1 MAKLVFLPTDADGM
15 GDDVTPEVAAPKHAL
30 TKAREMGGSEQ
41 FKRLK
46 RWRRPRSCQHLPQ
59 SRLASSHLLPAPRFA
74 GRVSLSVE
82 SYLRSDLE
90 QVASELSAGGAVRD
104 VHDRLVLRPSNGVTE
119 ASDYLT
125 RKHDWVQM
133 EEEETPQLRRA
144 LWVPDGGAPGW
155 VGGTRVE
162 L

>member
-82 SYLRSDLE
+82 S
-90 QVASELSAGGAVRD
+90 
-104 VHDRLVLRPSNGVTE
+104 
-119 ASDYLT
+119 
-125 RKHDWVQM
+125 
-133 EEEETPQLRRA
+133 
-144 LWVPDGGAPGW
+144 
-155 VGGTRVE
+155 
-162 L
+162 